1 MNKHTLT
8 DGENL
13 DFHASI
19 IRFRKT
25 SKEKGKNSKFGM
37 KVGHVH
43 SFYEMGIST
52 FFEPIDV
59 NFYIYGHT
67 YKINSNAIACS
78 PPGEKHVADMADKK
92 KRLILQFSET
102 YGREVFGFLGVDLA
116 EFFENPVYFYSD
128 EQMEEM
134 FSLGEK
140 IVREYGDEKNS
151 RVDIKTNYR
160 LKTLFLNFV
169 SIFVQPIDVGVPI
182 TEDENVI
189 KEIINYIKRNY
200 QKHITVDS
208 LSDKFYV
215 NKYVMCKQFKAET
228 GSTIMEFLIRVRL
241 NHARELLEETR
252 MTMAE
257 IAEAVG
263 YNSAKYFSSEFKKKI
278 GVSPVNYRMNTR
290 KGL

>member
-1 MNKHTLT
+1 MEDKNA
-8 DGENL
+8 
-13 DFHASI
+13 DFFACISK
-19 IRFRKT
+19 FYKT

-43 SFYEMGIST
+43 SFYEIGCSI
-52 FFEPIDV
+52 FIEPV
-59 NFYIYGHT
+59 NVCYYIYGHA
-67 YKINSNAIACS
+67 YKFNSNAIVCS
-78 PPGEKHVADMADKK
+78 PPGEKHVADIADKK
-92 KRLILQFSET
+92 KKLIIQFTEE

-116 EFFENPVYFYSD
+116 DFFENPVYFYSD
-128 EQMEEM
+128 EQMKEM

-140 IVREYGDEKNS
+140 IVQEYGDAEKPH
-151 RVDIKTNYR
+151 VDVKRNYR
-160 LKTLFLNFV
+160 LKTLFLNYV
-169 SIFVQPIDVGVPI
+169 NILVQPVDVGVPI
-182 TEDENVI
+182 TEDENII
-189 KEIINYIKRNY
+189 KGIINYIKRNY

-228 GSTIMEFLIRVRL
+228 DSTIMEFLIRVRL

-252 MTMAE
+252 MTMVE

-290 KGL
+290 KDL